1 MVRRE
6 SNAAFT
12 PKATSTKTAGK
23 ALHKFY
29 VDYSV
34 PVNDNVFDPAA
45 FEKFL
50 HDRIKVDGKPGQLG
64 DSIQISKEANK
75 LVLTSQIPFSKRYLK
90 CLLPSQLTNFS
101 VVATSKDTYSLRY
114 FKVDQN
120 EADDEE

>member
-1 MVRRE
+1 VIRDTD
-6 SNAAFT
+6 AFLQ
-12 PKATSTKTAGK
+12 PKATSSTKNAGK

-64 DSIQISKEANK
+64 DSIQISKEG
-75 LVLTSQIPFSKRYLK
+75 
-90 CLLPSQLTNFS
+90 
-101 VVATSKDTYSLRY
+101 
-114 FKVDQN
+114 
-120 EADDEE
+120 E